1 MCDPRRSRGCLSGG
15 DGIFPKTL
23 KGRLTAAVTA
33 LVAVACVLVAA
44 VVLDVAYRE
53 MRESTGRQQYAMLAS
68 AAAHLESELDSRR
81 MLLRTVAEAL
91 AAQAGRGRP
100 HEVLAHH
107 PGLRSAFADLA
118 LMDAEGRVLASQR
131 GGGYLQGARFA
142 AATCFQK
149 TLREGRGLVSEPV
162 ADHSTGGAVVLMTE
176 PVTDAAGRIAFV
188 LCAGIDLRDSP
199 FFARLARL
207 RPDAT
212 GHLFAFT
219 RSGVTL
225 YHRDRS
231 RLLRGVEGEAVLEN
245 SVRSALRGW
254 EGWAEGRDRDGAQSL
269 VTYKQVRGVD
279 WVLGSVFPADEAF
292 AGIAKARRHA
302 WLWAAGIALLAGA
315 IGWVTMLVLL
325 KPLRALR
332 RHVHAVER
340 EEAGIEVLELD
351 REDEVGA
358 LGRAFHALSLKRQRA
373 EQQLK
378 ELCLTDPLTGLGNRR
393 QFDHDVALLAEQ
405 AARYRFGMA
414 IAFLDVDCFKAIND
428 TYGHAAGDAVLR
440 EFGRRLRGLTRPTDR
455 SYRLAGDEFVIV
467 SERLETAENARRFA
481 AKILRAIRR
490 PFEFEGAPLIV
501 TTSIGIAVS
510 RFPVPLTSDLLQH
523 ADAALYRTK
532 RAGRDGYTVKEL
544 STPQAPCST
553 EVALRYRPTVQ

>member
-1 MCDPRRSRGCLSGG
+1 
-15 DGIFPKTL
+15 
-23 KGRLTAAVTA
+23 VTV
-33 LVAVACVLVAA
+33 LVAAACVLVAA
-44 VVLDVAYRE
+44 AALDIAYRG
-53 MRESTGRQQYAMLAS
+53 MRESTGRQQYALLAG
-68 AAAHLESELDSRR
+68 AAAHLESELDTRR
-81 MLLRTVAEAL
+81 TLLRTLAEEL
-91 AAQAGRGRP
+91 AAQPERAGL
-100 HEVLAHH
+100 HEVLARH

-118 LMDAEGRVLASQR
+118 LMDAEGRVLASQ
-131 GGGYLQGARFA
+131 GGGRLEGARFA
-142 AATCFQK
+142 AACFQK
-149 TLREGRGLVSEPV
+149 PLRNGRGPVSEPV
-162 ADHSTGGAVVLMTE
+162 ADSQTGGAVVLMTE
-176 PVTDAAGRIAFV
+176 PALDAAGRVAFV
-188 LCAGIDLRDSP
+188 LCAGIDLRDSS

-219 RSGVTL
+219 RGGVNL

-231 RLLRGVEGEAVLEN
+231 RLLRGVEEEAVLEG

-254 EGWAEGRDRDGAQSL
+254 EGWAEGRDRDGAQAL

-292 AGIAKARRHA
+292 AGIAKARRYA
-302 WLWAAGIALLAGA
+302 WGCALGIALLAGA
-315 IGWVTMLVLL
+315 IGWATMLVLL
-325 KPLRALR
+325 EPLRALR

-340 EEAGIEVLELD
+340 EEAGIEVLDLGRD
-351 REDEVGA
+351 DEIGA
-358 LGRAFHALSLKRQRA
+358 LGRAFHSLSLKRQLA

-393 QFDHDVALLAEQ
+393 QFDHDVALLAGQ

-428 TYGHAAGDAVLR
+428 SYGHAAGDAVLR

-490 PFEFEGAPLIV
+490 PFDFEGVPLAV

-510 RFPVPLTSDLLQH
+510 RFPVPAVGELLQH

-544 STPQAPCST
+544 STPQAASTT
-553 EVALRYRPTVQ
+553 EVALRYRPAVQ

>member
-1 MCDPRRSRGCLSGG
+1 M
-15 DGIFPKTL
+15 
-23 KGRLTAAVTA
+23 TA
-33 LVAVACVLVAA
+33 LVAAACVLVAA
-44 VVLDVAYRE
+44 VALDIAYRE

-68 AAAHLESELDSRR
+68 AAAHLESELDTRR
-81 MLLRTVAEAL
+81 ILLRTLAEAL
-91 AAQAGRGRP
+91 AAQPERASL
-100 HEVLAHH
+100 HEVLARH

-118 LMDAEGRVLASQR
+118 LIDAEGHVLASQR
-131 GGGYLQGARFA
+131 GGRLEGARFA
-142 AATCFQK
+142 AATCLQK

-162 ADHSTGGAVVLMTE
+162 ADRETGGAVVLMTE
-176 PVTDAAGRIAFV
+176 SALDASGRIAFL

-199 FFARLARL
+199 FFAQAARL

-219 RSGVTL
+219 RGGVNL
-225 YHRDRS
+225 HHRDRS
-231 RLLRGVEGEAVLEN
+231 RLLGSVEDEAVLQG

-254 EGWAEGRDRDGAQSL
+254 EGWAEGEDRDGAQAL

-279 WVLGSVFPADEAF
+279 WVLGSVFPAHEAF
-292 AGIAKARRHA
+292 AGIAKARRYA
-302 WLWAAGIALLAGA
+302 WLCAAGIALLAGA
-315 IGWVTMLVLL
+315 IGWATMLVLL

-340 EEAGIEVLELD
+340 EEAGIEVLDLS
-351 REDEVGA
+351 REDEIGA
-358 LGRAFHALSLKRQRA
+358 LGRAFHSLSLKRQLA

-393 QFDHDVALLAEQ
+393 QFDHDVALLAGQ

-428 TYGHAAGDAVLR
+428 SYGHAAGDAVLR

-481 AKILRAIRR
+481 GKILRAIRR
-490 PFEFEGAPLIV
+490 PFDFEGEPLLV

-510 RFPVPLTSDLLQH
+510 RFPVPAVGDLLQH

-544 STPQAPCST
+544 STPQAASST
-553 EVALRYRPTVQ
+553 EVALRYRPAVQ